1 MPTVFVYEFC
11 CAFGVGREP
20 TDPAHS
26 LYREGAAM
34 RDALVADFQL
44 IPGMSVTTLELPA
57 GVKSD
62 REAFRERAKRCDWT
76 LVIAPEIGGML
87 AERCRWVREVNGKLL
102 GPSVEA
108 VELTADKHALSK
120 VWDAAKVR
128 TPRTRLWAEWL
139 LEPPR
144 YPVVCK
150 PIDGAGSSTTFLV
163 PDAEHLPKCLVAAE
177 AEGYTEDR
185 LLLQDLVEG
194 LAVSVSFLIG
204 PSKAVPLAPA
214 FQLLSTEG
222 RFRYQGG
229 ALPIR
234 PNLAER
240 AVRVARQAIGC
251 VEGLLGYVGVDLIL
265 GAATDGSA
273 DYAIEINPRLTTSY
287 VGLRELC
294 DGNLAEAMLVAATG
308 GVIEEPGWKP
318 GRVHFLPDGRLTHD
332 PTPGAV
338 YEG

>member
-1 MPTVFVYEFC
+1 MPSVFVYEFC
-11 CAFGVGREP
+11 CAFGVGRDES
-20 TDPAHS
+20 DPAHL

-34 RDALVADFQL
+34 RDAVVADLQL
-44 IPGMSVTTLELPA
+44 IPGVSVTTLELPA

-62 REAFRERAKRCDWT
+62 RDAFRERAKKCDWT
-76 LVIAPEIGGML
+76 LVIAPELSGML

-108 VELTADKHALSK
+108 VELAADKLALSK
-120 VWDAAKVR
+120 AWDAAKVP
-128 TPRTRLWAEWL
+128 TPRTRLWSEWL

-163 PDAEHLPKCLVAAE
+163 PDVEHLPTCLAAAE
-177 AEGYTEDR
+177 KEGYTEDR

-194 LAVSVSFLIG
+194 LAVSVAFIIG
-204 PSKAVPLAPA
+204 PSQVVSLEPA
-214 FQLLSTEG
+214 FQLLSTDG

-234 PNLAER
+234 ADLAGR
-240 AVRVARQAIGC
+240 ALRLAKQALGC
-251 VEGLLGYVGVDLIL
+251 VDGLLGYVGVDVIL
-265 GAATDGSA
+265 GNAGNGSA

-294 DGNLAEAMLVAATG
+294 KSNLAETMLVAAG
-308 GVIEEPGWKP
+308 GGEVEPPRWKP
-318 GRVHFLPDGRLTHD
+318 GRVQFYPDGRLNFD
-332 PTPGAV
+332 PTPGAM

>member
-1 MPTVFVYEFC
+1 MPSVFVYEFC
-11 CAFGVGREP
+11 CAFGVGRDP
-20 TDPAHS
+20 TDPAHL
-26 LYREGAAM
+26 LYREGVAM
-34 RDALVADFQL
+34 RDAIVADLQL
-44 IPGMSVTTLELPA
+44 IPGVTVTTLELPF

-62 REAFRERAKRCDWT
+62 RDAFRDRAKKCDWT
-76 LVIAPEIGGML
+76 LVIAPEISGVL
-87 AERCRWVREVNGKLL
+87 AERCRWAREVNGKLL
-102 GPSVEA
+102 GPSVAA
-108 VELTADKHALSK
+108 VELTSDKLALSK
-120 VWDAAKVR
+120 VWDAAKVP
-128 TPRTRLWAEWL
+128 TPRTRLWSEWL

-177 AEGYTEDR
+177 KEGYTEDR

-204 PSKAVPLAPA
+204 PTQVTPLTPA

-234 PNLAER
+234 SDLAGR
-240 AVRVARQAIGC
+240 AVRLARQAIGC

-265 GAATDGSA
+265 GADPNGAA

-294 DGNLAEAMLVAATG
+294 ESNLAEAMLVAASG
-308 GVIEEPGWKP
+308 GAIEEPRWKP
-318 GRVHFLPDGRLTHD
+318 GRVHFLPDGRMLHD